1 MRIMTEPTFAV
12 RLYMAG
18 DIEQAKRVLRREVF
32 PPNAG
37 LCVTVEPTTF
47 IYTGGEEAGFVVG
60 FVNYPRFPT
69 TPEGLT
75 KRAKTIAFRLL
86 EDLYQWSA
94 LLVTPTETV
103 WMTNRPEEQK
113 GG

>member
-1 MRIMTEPTFAV
+1 MKVQTEPTFTV

-18 DIEQAKRVLRREVF
+18 SIEQAKQVLRREVF
-32 PPNAG
+32 PPNDG

-69 TPEGLT
+69 TPEALT
-75 KRAKTIAFRLL
+75 ERAKTVAVRLL
-86 EDLYQWSA
+86 VELCQWSA
-94 LLVTPTETV
+94 LLVTPTETI
-103 WMTNRPEEQK
+103 WLNGRPE
-113 GG
+113 

>member
-1 MRIMTEPTFAV
+1 MHIKTEPTVTV

-18 DIEQAKRVLRREVF
+18 DIDQAKQLLRREVF

-37 LCVTVEPTTF
+37 LCVTVGPTTF

-69 TPEGLT
+69 TPDVLLL
-75 KRAKTIAFRLL
+75 RAKVVAAALL
-86 EDLYQWSA
+86 DGLCLWSA

-103 WMTNRPEEQK
+103 WLTNRPEDNQ
-113 GG
+113 